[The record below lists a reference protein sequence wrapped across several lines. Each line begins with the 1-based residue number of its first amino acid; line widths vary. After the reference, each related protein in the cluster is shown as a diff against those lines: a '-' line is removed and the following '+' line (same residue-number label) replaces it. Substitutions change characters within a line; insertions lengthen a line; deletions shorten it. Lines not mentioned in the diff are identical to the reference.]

1 VDADEYVSFLEKGFK
16 LVFGNLMAADKLTL
30 PPLWPPELKQA
41 KCLTPLP
48 EVRCIDLITGIF
60 WDKIAKDKVLR
71 GKQHAHLGQ
80 IAKMAADG
88 ISAANGVMSMQAY
101 VLEHFSKTFGS
112 GAACRKQFKAFVLA
126 LVILVEDKSSPWHEL
141 ALLFAQMAGVHTP
154 SGRVTALPH
163 EAAEFLLLHLDGVQ
177 VTTLLGR
184 PLLFWIIVLS

>member
-1 VDADEYVSFLEKGFK
+1 VSFLEKGFK

-88 ISAANGVMSMQAY
+88 IAAANGVMSMQAY

-112 GAACRKQFKAFVLA
+112 GAACRKQFKAFC
-126 LVILVEDKSSPWHEL
+126 SRW
-141 ALLFAQMAGVHTP
+141 
-154 SGRVTALPH
+154 
-163 EAAEFLLLHLDGVQ
+163 
-177 VTTLLGR
+177 
-184 PLLFWIIVLS
+184 